1 MEIIIIVAVVIAAY
15 LVYSIVREKGA
26 GLDLK
31 NDGKVDAAD
40 LKVLGTEA
48 KAKVEEAAVKATAAV
63 TKIADVDGD
72 GKITAND
79 AKVAATKAKTAV
91 KKTAAKAAVKKAQPK
106 KKVVAKKKAIAKKKA
121 VAKKKK

>member
-1 MEIIIIVAVVIAAY
+1 MEIIIIVAVIIAAY
-15 LVYSIVREKGA
+15 LVYSIVREKGT
-26 GLDLK
+26 GLDLN

-48 KAKVEEAAVKATAAV
+48 KAKVEEVTTKATAAV
-63 TKIADVDGD
+63 TKVADVDGD
-72 GKITAND
+72 GKVTAND

-106 KKVVAKKKAIAKKKA
+106 KKAVAKKKAAPKKK
-121 VAKKKK
+121 

>member
-1 MEIIIIVAVVIAAY
+1 MEIIVIVAVVIAAY
-15 LVYSIVREKGA
+15 LVYSIIREKGT
-26 GLDLK
+26 GLDLN

-48 KAKVEEAAVKATAAV
+48 KAKVETVAAKATAAV
-63 TKIADVDGD
+63 TKVADVDGD
-72 GKITAND
+72 GKVTAND

-106 KKVVAKKKAIAKKKA
+106 KKTVAKKKA
-121 VAKKKK
+121 VAKKSAPKK